1 MSDELNEVWE
11 LYAEEGNRSLDE
23 AETILLSFQRGDSD
37 PAAIAA
43 LFRAMHTFKGNA
55 RVMALSVI
63 ESRAHLAED
72 LIGLVRDEGVVL
84 DAAMS
89 GLLLETVDVLRGM
102 LEDSL
107 LTHQDVNADSSTA
120 LSERLRLEY
129 AMRREDD
136 HVMPVSVSGS
146 PPDPVTPTAHT
157 LASDLLPLPDDPAVA
172 PIGYEVDEEI
182 SAIVFDDDESLSL
195 ADDPVYRQIYA
206 EMVGNFLARVHAALG
221 EELSPTLDATAHLT
235 AEAEQLCHAA
245 GQMGFVDWAQVLEAY
260 IALDFPGRD
269 DLTALLDQFTAMAQ
283 RDFSAHIT
291 IPDTRRPSEPD
302 LPYAEQALTFFT
314 SIQALLD
321 TLSTTGSSFDK
332 DDPASTST
340 LVHLLNELQTAVEA
354 GGFPGPAPIIGQFLE
369 TLHTEGFDPRQL
381 EAMEFALY
389 ESLAAIQNL
398 SLAGRSNLPVDAAA
412 IVRLWCVER
421 LDDSLQSLA
430 DALKTW
436 VDGISDIEQVCA
448 AMAAGLYRVY
458 HACQQYGLST
468 AEELCMVL
476 VDLFERVRTE
486 EMVMDDPLIT
496 LTRSFLDN
504 LDTAVTDL
512 TDGQPEKS
520 TIFESLLA
528 EAGQFSF
535 TLSHTQ
541 NPEGIEITLGLPP
554 AFHKVMTPESV
565 RMAEDGLERGLSFY
579 ILRVDLNS
587 EEDMANRF
595 LKWMHEGEVE
605 AVSNVTVFEGQHSRF
620 DFLVMTA
627 LSQASLCA
635 ALQILDPAGH
645 SLCIEQVLYSMP
657 PARSE
662 AASSFSEEIPL
673 TLAQSDDDQYQ
684 DEHST
689 DLLESI
695 GELVT
700 AQAMVMH
707 LLTDLE
713 KEDVIRAIERSTQET
728 QGDWP
733 QIQSTMRQHLDDW
746 RDKIEKLLQVET
758 RVNTLLDS
766 LQQAAISMRSRSAG
780 LLLNPM
786 VSWLESLARQHHR
799 SVRLVIEGEE
809 TRVDLEILQQLSAPL
824 RSLLAYSALHS
835 VESTQERVA
844 SGKPPQAEIRLSLI
858 RAEDHLRLMIRDDGR
873 GIDTERVGA
882 RLRQLGWIGE
892 AETLDSVMLEG
903 FGPIGNG
910 ETEAGLID
918 FAELRENLRLQ
929 GNELYLKNRDV
940 GGWRCV
946 MIIPLALV
954 VMEGMVVRV
963 GEIRYVI
970 PIDSIQR
977 IIHTQDDALTHLA
990 VSHGHSVLRL
1000 SEGDLLPV
1008 QYLMRSGN
1016 GATDPVQI
1024 ESRGDGLLFVVV
1036 GGMGKRVA
1044 VSVDE
1049 LIGQQQILIRPLQG
1063 YLSKIRGVMGCALL
1077 GSGDIGMV
1085 LNIGYVIAH

>member
-72 LIGLVRDEGVVL
+72 LIGLVRDEGVIL
-84 DAAMS
+84 DTSLS

-107 LTHQDVNADSSTA
+107 LTYQDVNADNSTELA
-120 LSERLRLEY
+120 ERLRLEFV
-129 AMRREDD
+129 MRKQNEPAPA
-136 HVMPVSVSGS
+136 PVAASGS
-146 PPDPVTPTAHT
+146 SSEPVLPETHT
-157 LASDLLPLPDDPAVA
+157 VASDLLPLPDDFIEAQTDDGA
-172 PIGYEVDEEI
+172 EEEI
-182 SAIVFDDDESLSL
+182 SAIMFDGDEPASL

-206 EMVGNFLARVHAALG
+206 EMVGSFMASLTAALG
-221 EELSPTLDATAHLT
+221 EEPSLTLDVTARLT
-235 AEAEQLCHAA
+235 ASAEQLCHAA
-245 GQMGFVDWAQVLEAY
+245 EQMGFVDWVQVLKEY
-260 IALDFPGRD
+260 VALDFPGRD
-269 DLTALLDQFTAMAQ
+269 DLVALLERFAAMAQ
-283 RDFSAHIT
+283 RDFSAQIA
-291 IPDTRRPSEPD
+291 IPDTRQPSAPD
-302 LPYAEQALTFFT
+302 LPYAEQALAFFAR
-314 SIQALLD
+314 IRGYLD
-321 TLSTTGSSFDK
+321 SLSTVGSSCSE
-332 DDPASTST
+332 DDPASTAA
-340 LVHLLNELQTAVEA
+340 LMQLLSELHTTVEA

-369 TLHTEGFDPRQL
+369 TLHTEGFDSRQF

-398 SLAGRSNLPVDAAA
+398 SLDGRADLPLDAVA

-430 DALKTW
+430 DALKAW
-436 VDGISDIEQVCA
+436 VDEISDIEQVCA
-448 AMAAGLYRVY
+448 AMTAGLYRIY
-458 HACQQYGLST
+458 HACQQYGLSV

-476 VDLFERVRTE
+476 VDLFERVRAG
-486 EMVMDDPLIT
+486 EMAMGDPLVS
-496 LTRSFLDN
+496 LTRAFLDR
-504 LDTAVTDL
+504 LDAVITGLNDE
-512 TDGQPEKS
+512 QPK
-520 TIFESLLA
+520 TQGGFESLLA

-535 TLSHTQ
+535 TLSHTR

-565 RMAEDGLERGLSFY
+565 RMAEEGLERGLSFY

-587 EEDMANRF
+587 REDMANRF
-595 LKWMHEGEVE
+595 LSWMHLGEVE

-620 DFLVMTA
+620 DFLIMTA
-627 LSQASLCA
+627 LNRASLDA
-635 ALQILDPAGH
+635 ALRMLDPEGL
-645 SLCIEQVLYSMP
+645 SLRIEQVLYSME
-657 PARSE
+657 PAHSE
-662 AASSFSEEIPL
+662 DSYSEELPPE
-673 TLAQSDDDQYQ
+673 LARPDTGQ

-700 AQAMVMH
+700 SQAMVMH
-707 LLTDLE
+707 LLTGLE
-713 KEDVIRAIERSTQET
+713 KEDWIRVMERSTFEAE
-728 QGDWP
+728 GDWHKV
-733 QIQSTMRQHLDDW
+733 QSTLRQHLDDW

-766 LQQAAISMRSRSAG
+766 LQQAAISMRSRPAG
-780 LLLNPM
+780 VLLNPM
-786 VSWLESLARQHHR
+786 VSWLEGMAGQHQR
-799 SVRLVIEGEE
+799 SVRLVTEGEE
-809 TRVDLEILQQLSAPL
+809 TRVDLDILQQLRGPL

-835 VESTQERVA
+835 VESIQERVA
-844 SGKPPQAEIRLSLI
+844 SGKSPQAEIHLSLI
-858 RAEDHLRLMIRDDGR
+858 RAEDHLRLIIRDDGR
-873 GIDTERVGA
+873 GIDAEQVEA
-882 RLRQLGWIGE
+882 RLRQLGWTGAQE
-892 AETLDSVMLEG
+892 SLDSVMQEG
-903 FGPIGNG
+903 FGPIGSG
-910 ETEAGLID
+910 ETDAGLID
-918 FAELRENLRLQ
+918 FSVMREGLRRQGGELHLSNSDQ
-929 GNELYLKNRDV
+929 

-946 MIIPLALV
+946 VIIPLAMV

-977 IIHTQDDALTHLA
+977 IVHTQGDALTHLA
-990 VSHGHSVLRL
+990 AGAGRSVLRL
-1000 SEGDLLPV
+1000 SEGELLPV
-1008 QYLMRSGN
+1008 QYLMRYSN
-1016 GATDPVQI
+1016 GTTDPVQA
-1024 ESRGDGLLFVVV
+1024 ETHDSGLLFVVV
-1036 GGMGKRVA
+1036 GSMGKRVA